1 MRIQVKLPSCFVVG
15 GLMCLVRPLFVIAF
29 TCFYA
34 CVFVLSKSFFFFFGV
49 AKVCPKPKM
58 WYHARLEKVKEYL
71 ETVKDY
77 DKIISPPPPQSL
89 FFHFL
94 GPKPSN
100 KVRKNIET
108 VKKSKYISDI
118 YIYIY

>member
-1 MRIQVKLPSCFVVG
+1 MSSASFIHYRIYMFL
-15 GLMCLVRPLFVIAF
+15 CLCICAF
-29 TCFYA
+29 QI
-34 CVFVLSKSFFFFFGV
+34 LFFFFGV

-58 WYHARLEKVKEYL
+58 RYHAHLEKVKEYL
-71 ETVKDY
+71 ETVKDF
-77 DKIISPPPPQSL
+77 DKLISPQSL

-108 VKKSKYISDI
+108 VKKSKYINDI
-118 YIYIY
+118 YIYIYIKGINHRFLHTL